1 MAFAA
6 VLSLLLVF
14 PVFTSALPKR
24 DTSQAD
30 WNALNKTVNGQ
41 LYTAIP
47 FARPCFQSSSL
58 AGTFDEA
65 ACQSVQAN
73 YLNASRYSG
82 YFIASCTDEFSTPAV
97 RSNTFATYMAVS
109 NLQSSN
115 GIF

>member
-6 VLSLLLVF
+6 IISLLLVF

-24 DTSQAD
+24 DTSKAAWD
-30 WNALNKTVNGQ
+30 ALNKTVNGQ

-73 YLNASRYSG
+73 YLNASQYSD
-82 YFIASCTDEFSTPAV
+82 YFIASCSDEFSSRPIQYV
-97 RSNTFATYMAVS
+97 CYVH
-109 NLQSSN
+109 
-115 GIF
+115 GGE